1 MEREQPS
8 QLATEGL
15 LAATASDNVP
25 TGGCKKQPRFKNNI
39 YTIMKTVKND
49 NSAAITSA
57 TAAIRA
63 AGLVALTSV
72 TAARATLALVIR
84 DQVAALAKAGVTTK
98 VISQTVREALTGLAK
113 PNTINK
119 ALIRAGVR
127 LRGKRN
133 DVAALHS
140 ADGLIGLSLKGE
152 PAKPAAADEGDE
164 AEGGDEGKGSGHTVA
179 TLAALLASLPESLVD
194 AAVIASQARRLIRA

>member
-1 MEREQPS
+1 
-8 QLATEGL
+8 
-15 LAATASDNVP
+15 
-25 TGGCKKQPRFKNNI
+25 
-39 YTIMKTVKND
+39 MKTVKND
-49 NSAAITSA
+49 NSAVLKSA

-72 TAARATLALVIR
+72 TTARATLALVIR
-84 DQVAALAKAGVTTK
+84 DQVAALVKAGVTNK
-98 VISQTVREALTGLAK
+98 VISATVREALTGLAK

-152 PAKPAAADEGDE
+152 PVKPAAEPVKPEPVDGEDPEGE
-164 AEGGDEGKGSGHTVA
+164 NETAGSGHTVA
-179 TLAALLASLPESLVD
+179 TLAALLASLPEALVN
-194 AAVIASQARRLIRA
+194 AAVTASQARRQIRATA

>member
-1 MEREQPS
+1 
-8 QLATEGL
+8 
-15 LAATASDNVP
+15 
-25 TGGCKKQPRFKNNI
+25 
-39 YTIMKTVKND
+39 MKTVKND
-49 NSAAITSA
+49 NAIIIKSA

-84 DQVAALAKAGVTTK
+84 DQVAALTKAGVTNK
-98 VISQTVREALTGLAK
+98 VISSTVREALTGLAK

-133 DVAALHS
+133 DTAALHS
-140 ADGLIGLSLKGE
+140 ADSLIGLSLKGE
-152 PAKPAAADEGDE
+152 PVKPTAESKEGEDESGDE
-164 AEGGDEGKGSGHTVA
+164 AEGDNESEGSGHTVA
-179 TLAALLASLPESLVD
+179 TLAALLASLPESLVN
-194 AAVIASQARRLIRA
+194 AAVTASQARRQIRAAA

>member
-1 MEREQPS
+1 
-8 QLATEGL
+8 
-15 LAATASDNVP
+15 
-25 TGGCKKQPRFKNNI
+25 
-39 YTIMKTVKND
+39 MKTVKND

-84 DQVAALAKAGVTTK
+84 DQVAALVKAGVTQK
-98 VISQTVREALTGLAK
+98 VISATVREALTGLAK

-133 DVAALHS
+133 DTAALHS

-152 PAKPAAADEGDE
+152 PVKPAAAAEGDEGDEGDE
-164 AEGGDEGKGSGHTVA
+164 AEGGDEGDNDNESKGKGHTIA
-179 TLAALLASLPESLVD
+179 TLAALLASLPEALVD

>member
-1 MEREQPS
+1 
-8 QLATEGL
+8 
-15 LAATASDNVP
+15 
-25 TGGCKKQPRFKNNI
+25 
-39 YTIMKTVKND
+39 MKTVKND
-49 NSAAITSA
+49 NSAAIKSA

-84 DQVAALAKAGVTTK
+84 DQVAALVKAGVTSK

-133 DVAALHS
+133 DTAALHS

-152 PAKPAAADEGDE
+152 PVKPAAAAEGDE
-164 AEGGDEGKGSGHTVA
+164 GEDSEGGDEGENESEGSGHTVA
-179 TLAALLASLPESLVD
+179 TLAALLASLPESLVNE
-194 AAVIASQARRLIRA
+194 AVTASQARRQIRAAA

>member
-1 MEREQPS
+1 MK
-8 QLATEGL
+8 
-15 LAATASDNVP
+15 NV
-25 TGGCKKQPRFKNNI
+25 KI
-39 YTIMKTVKND
+39 D
-49 NSAAITSA
+49 NSAAIKSA

-84 DQVAALAKAGVTTK
+84 DQVAALVKAGVTSK
-98 VISQTVREALTGLAK
+98 VISSTVREALTGLAK

-133 DVAALHS
+133 DTAALHA

-152 PAKPAAADEGDE
+152 PVKPTAESKEGEDESGDE
-164 AEGGDEGKGSGHTVA
+164 AEGDNESEGSGHTVA
-179 TLAALLASLPESLVD
+179 TLAALLSSLPESLVNE
-194 AAVIASQARRLIRA
+194 AVTASQARRLIRAA

>member
-1 MEREQPS
+1 
-8 QLATEGL
+8 
-15 LAATASDNVP
+15 
-25 TGGCKKQPRFKNNI
+25 
-39 YTIMKTVKND
+39 MKTVKND

-84 DQVAALAKAGVTTK
+84 DQVAALVKAGVTQK
-98 VISQTVREALTGLAK
+98 VISATVREALTGLAK

-152 PAKPAAADEGDE
+152 PAKPAAAAEGDEAEGDEAEGDE
-164 AEGGDEGKGSGHTVA
+164 AEGGDEGDNESKGSGHTVA

>member
-1 MEREQPS
+1 
-8 QLATEGL
+8 
-15 LAATASDNVP
+15 
-25 TGGCKKQPRFKNNI
+25 
-39 YTIMKTVKND
+39 MKTVKNN
-49 NSAAITSA
+49 NSAAIKSA

-63 AGLVALTSV
+63 AGIVALTSV
-72 TAARATLALVIR
+72 TAARANLALVIR
-84 DQVAALAKAGVTTK
+84 DQVAALVKAGVTNK
-98 VISQTVREALTGLAK
+98 VISATVREALTGLAK

-152 PAKPAAADEGDE
+152 PVKPAAAAAAEPVKPAAAAAEGDNE
-164 AEGGDEGKGSGHTVA
+164 TSGSGHTVA
-179 TLAALLASLPESLVD
+179 TLAALLASLPEALVA
-194 AAVIASQARRLIRA
+194 AAVTASQARRLILA

>member
-1 MEREQPS
+1 
-8 QLATEGL
+8 
-15 LAATASDNVP
+15 
-25 TGGCKKQPRFKNNI
+25 
-39 YTIMKTVKND
+39 MKTVKND
-49 NSAAITSA
+49 NSSAIKSA

-84 DQVAALAKAGVTTK
+84 DQVAALVKAGVTNK
-98 VISQTVREALTGLAK
+98 VISATVREALTGLAK

-133 DVAALHS
+133 DTAALHS

-152 PAKPAAADEGDE
+152 PAAKPTEPVKPEPVDGEDPEGE
-164 AEGGDEGKGSGHTVA
+164 NESGSGHTVA
-179 TLAALLASLPESLVD
+179 TLAALLASLPEALVT
-194 AAVIASQARRLIRA
+194 AAVTASQARRLIRAAA

>member
-1 MEREQPS
+1 
-8 QLATEGL
+8 
-15 LAATASDNVP
+15 
-25 TGGCKKQPRFKNNI
+25 
-39 YTIMKTVKND
+39 MKTVKNN
-49 NSAAITSA
+49 NSAAIKSA

-84 DQVAALAKAGVTTK
+84 DQVAALVKAGVTTK
-98 VISQTVREALTGLAK
+98 VISATVREALTGLAK

-133 DVAALHS
+133 DTAALGS
-140 ADGLIGLSLKGE
+140 ADSLIGLSLKGE
-152 PAKPAAADEGDE
+152 PTKPAAAEGEEGEDESGDE
-164 AEGGDEGKGSGHTVA
+164 AEGDNESKGSGHTVE
-179 TLAALLASLPESLVD
+179 TLTALLASLPEAMVTE
-194 AAVIASQARRLIRA
+194 AVSRAFSH

>member
-1 MEREQPS
+1 M
-8 QLATEGL
+8 
-15 LAATASDNVP
+15 
-25 TGGCKKQPRFKNNI
+25 KN
-39 YTIMKTVKND
+39 VKND

-84 DQVAALAKAGVTTK
+84 DQVAALVKAGVTQK
-98 VISQTVREALTGLAK
+98 VISATVREALTGLAK

-140 ADGLIGLSLKGE
+140 ADSLIGLSLKGE
-152 PAKPAAADEGDE
+152 PAADEGDEGEGDEGDE
-164 AEGGDEGKGSGHTVA
+164 AEGDNESKGTGHTVA
-179 TLAALLASLPESLVD
+179 TLAALLASLPEALVD
-194 AAVIASQARRLIRA
+194 AAVIASQARRLIRAA

>member
-1 MEREQPS
+1 
-8 QLATEGL
+8 
-15 LAATASDNVP
+15 
-25 TGGCKKQPRFKNNI
+25 
-39 YTIMKTVKND
+39 MKTVKID
-49 NSAAITSA
+49 NAIIIKSA

-63 AGLVALTSV
+63 AGIIALTSV
-72 TAARATLALVIR
+72 TTARATLALVIR
-84 DQVAALAKAGVTTK
+84 DQVAALVKAGVTNK

-133 DVAALHS
+133 DTAALHS

-152 PAKPAAADEGDE
+152 PVKPAAEGDEGEGDE
-164 AEGGDEGKGSGHTVA
+164 AEGDNESESEGSGHTVA
-179 TLAALLASLPESLVD
+179 TLAALLASLPESLVNE
-194 AAVIASQARRLIRA
+194 AVTASQARRLIRAAA

>member
-1 MEREQPS
+1 MK
-8 QLATEGL
+8 
-15 LAATASDNVP
+15 NV
-25 TGGCKKQPRFKNNI
+25 KNN
-39 YTIMKTVKND
+39 
-49 NSAAITSA
+49 NSAIKSA

-63 AGLVALTSV
+63 AGIAALTSV

-84 DQVAALAKAGVTTK
+84 DQVAGLVKAGVTTK
-98 VISQTVREALTGLAK
+98 VISSTVREALTGLAK

-133 DVAALHS
+133 DTAALAG

-152 PAKPAAADEGDE
+152 PTKPAAAAKGDEGDEGEGDE
-164 AEGGDEGKGSGHTVA
+164 AEGGDETAGSGHTVA
-179 TLAALLASLPESLVD
+179 TLAALLASLPEALVT
-194 AAVIASQARRLIRA
+194 AAVIASQARRLIRAA

>member
-1 MEREQPS
+1 
-8 QLATEGL
+8 
-15 LAATASDNVP
+15 
-25 TGGCKKQPRFKNNI
+25 
-39 YTIMKTVKND
+39 MKTVKND
-49 NSAAITSA
+49 NSAAIKSA

-84 DQVAALAKAGVTTK
+84 DQVAALVKAGVTTK
-98 VISQTVREALTGLAK
+98 VISATVREALTGLAK

-133 DVAALHS
+133 DTAALHS
-140 ADGLIGLSLKGE
+140 ADSLIGLSLKGE
-152 PAKPAAADEGDE
+152 PTKPAAAAEGEEGEDESGDE
-164 AEGGDEGKGSGHTVA
+164 AEGDNESKGSGHTVA
-179 TLAALLASLPESLVD
+179 TLAALLASLPEALVNE
-194 AAVIASQARRLIRA
+194 AVTASQARRQIRAAA

>member
-1 MEREQPS
+1 
-8 QLATEGL
+8 
-15 LAATASDNVP
+15 
-25 TGGCKKQPRFKNNI
+25 
-39 YTIMKTVKND
+39 MKTVKND
-49 NSAAITSA
+49 NSAALKSA

-84 DQVAALAKAGVTTK
+84 DQVAALVKAGVTQK
-98 VISQTVREALTGLAK
+98 VISATVREALTGLAM

-164 AEGGDEGKGSGHTVA
+164 AEGGDEGNGSGHTVA
-179 TLAALLASLPESLVD
+179 TLAALLASLPEALVD
-194 AAVIASQARRLIRA
+194 AAVIASQARRLIRAA

>member
-1 MEREQPS
+1 
-8 QLATEGL
+8 
-15 LAATASDNVP
+15 
-25 TGGCKKQPRFKNNI
+25 
-39 YTIMKTVKND
+39 MKTVKND

-84 DQVAALAKAGVTTK
+84 DQVAALVKAGVTQK
-98 VISQTVREALTGLAK
+98 VISATVREALTGLAK

-152 PAKPAAADEGDE
+152 PVKPAAAAEGDEGDEGDE
-164 AEGGDEGKGSGHTVA
+164 AEGGDEGDNKGKGHTVA
-179 TLAALLASLPESLVD
+179 TLAALLASLPEALVD

>member
-1 MEREQPS
+1 
-8 QLATEGL
+8 
-15 LAATASDNVP
+15 
-25 TGGCKKQPRFKNNI
+25 
-39 YTIMKTVKND
+39 MKTVKND

-84 DQVAALAKAGVTTK
+84 DQVAALVKAGVTQK
-98 VISQTVREALTGLAK
+98 VISATVREALTGLAK

-133 DVAALHS
+133 DTAALHS

-152 PAKPAAADEGDE
+152 PVKPAAAEGDEGDEGEGDEGDE
-164 AEGGDEGKGSGHTVA
+164 AEGGDESKGHTVA
-179 TLAALLASLPESLVD
+179 TLAALLASLPEALVD

>member
-1 MEREQPS
+1 
-8 QLATEGL
+8 
-15 LAATASDNVP
+15 
-25 TGGCKKQPRFKNNI
+25 
-39 YTIMKTVKND
+39 MKTVKND

-84 DQVAALAKAGVTTK
+84 DQVAALVKAGVTQK
-98 VISQTVREALTGLAK
+98 VISATVREALTGLAK
-113 PNTINK
+113 ANTINK

-152 PAKPAAADEGDE
+152 PVKPAAAAEGDEGDEGDE
-164 AEGGDEGKGSGHTVA
+164 AEGGDESKGKGHTVA

>member
-1 MEREQPS
+1 
-8 QLATEGL
+8 
-15 LAATASDNVP
+15 
-25 TGGCKKQPRFKNNI
+25 
-39 YTIMKTVKND
+39 MKTAKID
-49 NSAAITSA
+49 NSSAIKSA

-84 DQVAALAKAGVTTK
+84 DQVAALVKAGVTNK
-98 VISQTVREALTGLAK
+98 VISATVREALTGLAK

-133 DVAALHS
+133 DTAALHS
-140 ADGLIGLSLKGE
+140 ADSLIGLSLKGE
-152 PAKPAAADEGDE
+152 PVKPTAESEEGEDESGDE
-164 AEGGDEGKGSGHTVA
+164 AEGDNESEGSGHTVA
-179 TLAALLASLPESLVD
+179 TLAALLASLPEALVNE
-194 AAVIASQARRLIRA
+194 AVTASQARRQIRAAA

>member
-1 MEREQPS
+1 
-8 QLATEGL
+8 
-15 LAATASDNVP
+15 
-25 TGGCKKQPRFKNNI
+25 
-39 YTIMKTVKND
+39 MKTVKND
-49 NSAAITSA
+49 NSAALKSA

-63 AGLVALTSV
+63 AGLVALSSV

-84 DQVAALAKAGVTTK
+84 DQVAALVKAGVTTK
-98 VISQTVREALTGLAK
+98 VISSTVREALTGLAK

-133 DVAALHS
+133 DTAALGS

-152 PAKPAAADEGDE
+152 PTKPAAKPAAAEPVKPEGDE
-164 AEGGDEGKGSGHTVA
+164 DPEGGDETAGSGHTVA
-179 TLAALLASLPESLVD
+179 TLAALLASLPEALVN
-194 AAVIASQARRLIRA
+194 AAVTASQARRLIRAAA